1 MDLHNS
7 LGWPMKIKWK
17 REAERKLKMTITK
30 EIGNSRG
37 KCLKQLLLGLTRVG
51 QKSMFPE
58 ISSISETES
67 DVGMSSQSVSRKVGV
82 WSWRNIWIQEAHV
95 YKSNTNYKWMD
106 LWVISRPYKYHFHQG
121 TEYFQHSESWN
132 FTSFQ
137 ILPVISCYFFGGMS

>member
-1 MDLHNS
+1 
-7 LGWPMKIKWK
+7 MKIKWK

-82 WSWRNIWIQEAHV
+82 
-95 YKSNTNYKWMD
+95 
-106 LWVISRPYKYHFHQG
+106 
-121 TEYFQHSESWN
+121 
-132 FTSFQ
+132 
-137 ILPVISCYFFGGMS
+137 